1 MKDINIHIGPKRQRC
16 ELITFAVCFAI
27 AFLLNVYAIVI
38 YNSSWLELIT
48 SIFYIITFAV
58 VIYVAWSCMRL
69 IVWALFKRKNKP
81 NNHDNTKRFP

>member
-27 AFLLNVYAIVI
+27 AFLLNVYAIVT

-48 SIFYIITFAV
+48 SIFYVITFAV
-58 VIYVAWSCMRL
+58 VIYVAWSCVRL
-69 IVWALFKRKNKP
+69 IVWALFKRKNK
-81 NNHDNTKRFP
+81 TKTK

>member
-1 MKDINIHIGPKRQRC
+1 MKDINIHISPKRRRC

-27 AFLLNVYAIVI
+27 VT

-48 SIFYIITFAV
+48 SIFYVITFAV

-69 IVWALFKRKNKP
+69 IVWALFKRKNK
-81 NNHDNTKRFP
+81 TKTK